1 MKNDKLKH
9 FIVGSFFGL
18 LTFPI
23 AFVTGF
29 TWAAVISLICGS
41 IIFVGKEMYDERK
54 KYPTG
59 FDKRD
64 LLADYM
70 GLFIGYVIVFMI
82 KWIINVSNL

>member
-9 FIVGSFFGL
+9 YIVGSFFGL

-23 AFVTGF
+23 AFGTGF

-59 FDKRD
+59 FDKVD
-64 LLADYM
+64 LLSDYL
-70 GLFIGYVIVFMI
+70 GWCSGWIVSFIIYHLIQMF
-82 KWIINVSNL
+82 K